1 MKPLILLIEDD
12 DMMRSTLFEILEIEN
27 FNVVSAGD
35 GILGLRLAKEMQPD
49 LIICD
54 LNIPLLNGFGVL
66 QSLRESLT
74 IANIPFIFLTCENN
88 PETRQRAMQLGAN
101 SYLTKPVTISKLLET
116 IKANTLVH

>member
-12 DMMRSTLFEILEIEN
+12 DMMRSTLFEILELED

-35 GILGLRLAKEMQPD
+35 GLLGLRLAKEMQPD

-54 LNIPLLNGFGVL
+54 LNIPLLNGYGVL
-66 QSLRESLT
+66 QRLRESLT
-74 IANIPFIFLTCENN
+74 TANIPFIFLTCENN
-88 PETRQRAMQLGAN
+88 PENRQRAMQLGAN
-101 SYLTKPVTISKLLET
+101 SYLTKPVTISKLLDT

>member
-1 MKPLILLIEDD
+1 MKPLILVIEDD
-12 DMMRSTLFEILEIEN
+12 DMMRSTLFEILELED

-35 GILGLRLAKEMQPD
+35 GLLGLRLGKEMQPD

-54 LNIPLLNGFGVL
+54 LNIPIINGYGVL
-66 QSLRESLT
+66 QKLRENLT
-74 IANIPFIFLTCENN
+74 TADIPVIFLTSDSN
-88 PETRQRAMQLGAN
+88 PESRQRAMQLGVN

>member
-12 DMMRSTLFEILEIEN
+12 DMMRSTLFDILELED

-35 GILGLRLAKEMQPD
+35 GLLGLRLAKEMQPD

-54 LNIPLLNGFGVL
+54 LNIPLLNGYGVL
-66 QSLRESLT
+66 QRLQESLT
-74 IANIPFIFLTCENN
+74 TANIPFIFLTCENS
-88 PETRQRAMQLGAN
+88 PESRQRAMQLGAN
-101 SYLTKPVTISKLLET
+101 SYLTKPVTISKLLDT

>member
-1 MKPLILLIEDD
+1 MKPLILVIEDD
-12 DMMRSTLFEILEIEN
+12 DMMRSTLFEILELED

-35 GILGLRLAKEMQPD
+35 GLLGLRLGKEMQPD

-54 LNIPLLNGFGVL
+54 LNIPIINGYGVL
-66 QSLRESLT
+66 QRLRENST
-74 IANIPFIFLTCENN
+74 TANIPLIFLTSDSN
-88 PETRQRAMQLGAN
+88 PESRQRAMQLGAN